1 MYARSTTVRGDP
13 QKLDDGIA
21 YVRDDVMPA
30 VQQMSGCVGL
40 SMLCDRDSGRCI
52 VTTAWADDSAMHA
65 TEEAVRPMR
74 ERLAEIYGGASEVN
88 EWEIAVLHRTREAP
102 DGACTRVT
110 WTRGDPAEMDRMIDT
125 FRMALLPRL
134 DDLDGFCSV
143 SAMVNRD
150 NGMCAL
156 AATYE
161 SRDAM
166 MRTRESVSAMR
177 DEFTQ
182 QLGLDVMDIAEFELS
197 VHHLRVPETV

>member
-21 YVRDDVMPA
+21 YVRDEVMPM
-30 VQQMSGCVGL
+30 VQGMSGCVGL

-52 VTTAWADDSAMHA
+52 VTTAWADESAMHA
-65 TEEAVRPMR
+65 TEEAVRAMR
-74 ERLAEIYGGASEVN
+74 ERAGEMLGGSLEIN
-88 EWEIAVLHRTREAP
+88 EWEIAVLHRAHEAP
-102 DGACTRVT
+102 DGACSRVT
-110 WTRGDPAEMDRMIDT
+110 WTRGDPAEMDRTVDT
-125 FRMALLPRL
+125 VRMALLPRL
-134 DDLDGFCSV
+134 EDLDGFCSV

-150 NGMCAL
+150 NGMCAI

-166 MRTRESVSAMR
+166 MRTREAVSALR

-182 QLGLDVMDIAEFELS
+182 QLGIEVVDIAEFDLTL
-197 VHHLRVPETV
+197 HHLRVPETV

>member
-13 QKLDDGIA
+13 MRLDDGIA
-21 YVRDDVMPA
+21 YVRDEVMPA

-74 ERLAEIYGGASEVN
+74 ERLAEMYGGASEVN

>member
-13 QKLDDGIA
+13 KKLDDGIA
-21 YVRDDVMPA
+21 YIRDDVMPA

-74 ERLAEIYGGASEVN
+74 DRLAEIYGAASEVN
-88 EWEIAVLHRTREAP
+88 EWEIAILHRKHEAP

-110 WTRGDPAEMDRMIDT
+110 WTRGDPADMDRMIDT
-125 FRMALLPRL
+125 VRMALLPRL

-143 SAMVNRD
+143 SVMANRD
-150 NGMCAL
+150 NGMCSL
-156 AATYE
+156 AAAYE

-182 QLGLDVMDIAEFELS
+182 QLGLEVMDIAEFDLA

>member
-21 YVRDDVMPA
+21 YVRDEVMPT

-40 SMLCDRDSGRCI
+40 SMLTDRDSGRCI
-52 VTTAWADDSAMHA
+52 VTTAWADESAMHA
-65 TEEAVRPMR
+65 TEESVRAMR
-74 ERLAEIYGGASEVN
+74 ERASEMLGGPMEVN
-88 EWEIAVLHRTREAP
+88 EWEIAVLHRMHEAP
-102 DGACTRVT
+102 DGACSRVT

-125 FRMALLPRL
+125 FRLGVLPRL
-134 DDLDGFCSV
+134 EDLEGFCSV
-143 SAMVNRD
+143 SVMVNRD
-150 NGMCAL
+150 NGMCAIS
-156 AATYE
+156 ASYAN
-161 SRDAM
+161 RDAM

-182 QLGLDVMDIAEFELS
+182 QLGIQVMDIAEFELT